1 MSILRAWR
9 RSRLAVGAAIAAVVS
24 AVALVPASPA
34 SAATA
39 LTGNIVVSSPTTGKV
54 AANTPKQVILLTL
67 TLPAGTTLSEENI
80 KTVSLGATRC
90 TDMEWYIVTGTT
102 QIAAKTPDDADD
114 ANDGCAPTAS
124 TTTGET
130 IVITFA
136 NDDTLTKTGSNL
148 FFITPPDIAGVSAAP
163 VVTDNSSKIPAA
175 DDKVKRLLASGGQTV
190 RITASND
197 FAFSGGTGAGLA
209 VTIGG
214 KALTEVK
221 AWNKAGTTALTAAA
235 GDADKGNT
243 LTGKTA
249 SGMTA
254 SATPSVIITQNGVSK
269 TFSSTATGITIVSA
283 PVITALSVTS
293 VKAGVET
300 NVTVTGT
307 GFATTATAK
316 VCGVTANVATPPT
329 SAGTSMVI
337 TIPATGII
345 DDAGGLGADVFSGV
359 CKVVV
364 SNSGTDSPVNEKSW
378 LAVISE

>member
-1 MSILRAWR
+1 M
-9 RSRLAVGAAIAAVVS
+9 
-24 AVALVPASPA
+24 PASPA
-34 SAATA
+34 SAAV

-54 AANTPKQVILLTL
+54 AANTAKQVILLTL

-114 ANDGCAPTAS
+114 DANDGCAPTAS
-124 TTTGET
+124 STTGET

-136 NDDTLTKTGSNL
+136 NDDTLTKAGSNL
-148 FFITPPDIAGVSAAP
+148 FFVAPPAIAAANTGP
-163 VVTDNSSKIPAA
+163 VVTENSYKITDP
-175 DDKVKRLLASGGQTV
+175 DDRVKRLIASGGQTV
-190 RITASND
+190 RITASAD
-197 FAFSGGTGAGLA
+197 FAFSGGTAAGLS

-235 GDADKGNT
+235 ADADKGNT

-249 SGMTA
+249 TGMTT
-254 SATPSVIITQNGVSK
+254 SSPTVVITQNGVSK
-269 TFSSTATGITIVSA
+269 SFNTTASGITVVAA
-283 PVITALSVTS
+283 PVVTALSLTS
-293 VKAGVET
+293 VKAGVDT

-307 GFATTATAK
+307 GLATTATAK
-316 VCGVTANVATPPT
+316 VCGVTATVVTPPT

-337 TIPATGII
+337 TVPAGIV
-345 DDAGGLGADVFSGV
+345 DADPGLGTGVYAGV
-359 CKVVV
+359 CPVVITG
-364 SNSGTDSPVNEKSW
+364 NSVDSPISEKSW
-378 LAVISE
+378 IAVVSE